1 VIVIARDRIP
11 KPKHD
16 LLNQR
21 TTLEYLPRYFRSH
34 ALSGFEQKKIGR
46 LSANASW
53 PIAYRALLERA
64 GSRQSADGGRV
75 DGIGPR
81 NIGHRIAQGHV
92 RYQI

>member
-1 VIVIARDRIP
+1 MIEVAP
-11 KPKHD
+11 
-16 LLNQR
+16 
-21 TTLEYLPRYFRSH
+21 
-34 ALSGFEQKKIGR
+34 ALAVEGEMHG
-46 LSANASW
+46 ASW

-92 RYQI
+92 RYPSSRKKVRVLIDLVSAVWE